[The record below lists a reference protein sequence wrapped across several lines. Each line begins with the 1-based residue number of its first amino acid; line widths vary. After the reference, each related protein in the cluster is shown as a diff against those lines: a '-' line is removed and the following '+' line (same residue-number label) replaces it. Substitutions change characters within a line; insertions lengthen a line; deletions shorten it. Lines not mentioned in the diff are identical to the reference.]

1 MKKNKGK
8 NRGKSNGKGFKRVLK
23 ILFFYIPLGFLLITS
38 SWVLLL
44 KWIPVYVT
52 PLMMIRSCEYL
63 GDDTY
68 KTYKTWK
75 PLSEISPNLAMAV
88 MASED
93 TRFLE
98 HNGFDWVEI
107 DNALDAQKRG
117 KKLRGASTISQQ
129 TAKNVFLYPGRNW
142 VRKGLEV
149 YFTGLIELVWG
160 KKRILEVY
168 LNVAEMGRG
177 IFGAEAAAERLFQT
191 RASKLSQ
198 RQAALIAATLPNPL
212 KRKANAPTGSLSNRA
227 GNIQHMMGLIPRPD
241 WLEQKSGT
249 KLEKNSSKKRNNK

>member
-1 MKKNKGK
+1 MKH
-8 NRGKSNGKGFKRVLK
+8 KRLK
-23 ILFFYIPLGFLLITS
+23 KFLRILFIYIPLGFLILTF

-44 KWIPVYVT
+44 KWVPVYFT
-52 PLMMIRSCEYL
+52 PLMVIRSVEYA

-75 PLSEISPNLAMAV
+75 PLNQISPNMPMAV

-93 TRFLE
+93 TRYLE

-107 DNALDAQKRG
+107 DNALDAKKKG

-129 TAKNVFLYPGRNW
+129 TAKNVFLFPGRSW
-142 VRKGLEV
+142 VRKGLEA
-149 YFTGLIELVWG
+149 YFTGLIELLWG
-160 KKRILEVY
+160 KERIMEVY

-177 IFGAEAAAERLFQT
+177 IFGAEAAAEKLFQT
-191 RASKLSQ
+191 RASRLSQ

-212 KRKANAPTGSLSNRA
+212 KRKANAPTAYVSRRA
-227 GNIQHMMGLIPRPD
+227 GDIQRLMGLIPRPE
-241 WLEQKSGT
+241 WLDAKTGT
-249 KLEKNSSKKRNNK
+249 KIEKKRKNNK